1 MRKLYKEKQIR
12 TYVSYF
18 FIVFIFAITAII
30 VYHEFKIVPLDE
42 ITKDS
47 ENIDLKIL
55 TSEEV
60 DAERQK
66 FLPLLVSPKIN
77 ESISSVDATTTY
89 YASDEDASQA
99 LSVIKERE
107 TIGNVNKN
115 QYIDLTMTS
124 ETTEG
129 DGSIIRSYSSSG
141 NTLVAINEY
150 STNDLSPL
158 VIEGSIISID
168 NNKKTVTVALSDNTG
183 MGKIQFNRETKI
195 LINNKPIDF
204 LALKIADTIRAE
216 GFGDETTNSLIKTN
230 ITIITG
236 FHQLIPTT

>member
-12 TYVSYF
+12 TYISYF
-18 FIVFIFAITAII
+18 FIVFISAITAII

-42 ITKDS
+42 INKDS
-47 ENIDLKIL
+47 ENINLKVL
-55 TSEEV
+55 TNEEI

-66 FLPLLVSPKIN
+66 FLPLLVSPKIS
-77 ESISSVDATTTY
+77 ESIISVDGTTTY

-107 TIGNVNKN
+107 TISNDNKS
-115 QYIDLTMTS
+115 QYSDLTMTS

-129 DGSIIRSYSSSG
+129 DGSIIRSYSSSD

-150 STNDLSPL
+150 STNDLSSL
-158 VIEGSIISID
+158 VIEGSIIAID
-168 NNKKTVTVALSDNTG
+168 NNKKTVTVALRNNTG
-183 MGKIQFNRETKI
+183 MGTIRFNPETKI

-204 LALKIADTIRAE
+204 LALRTADTIRAE
-216 GFGDETTNSLIKTN
+216 GFGDSTSNILNKTN
-230 ITIITG
+230 IIIITG
-236 FHQLIPTT
+236 FHQVISTI